1 MSYEIAE
8 YKYIGHMRS
17 VYGLKG
23 ELEYPSRKHS
33 KEDSEGNRLLI
44 SYNGHK
50 MGKVLKNGKVIL

>member
-33 KEDSEGNRLLI
+33 KEDSEGNWLLI
-44 SYNGHK
+44 SHNRNK
-50 MGKVLKNGKVIL
+50 MAKVLKNGKVIA